1 MASIIA
7 ATRGKMPAVQID
19 TELVSWWLFLACAIG
34 FTTMAIRERDLLFPV
49 STLFFG
55 AACLVYL
62 IGRRSD

>member
-1 MASIIA
+1 M
-7 ATRGKMPAVQID
+7 RID
-19 TELVSWWLFLACAIG
+19 AELLSWWLFLACAIG
-34 FTTMAIRERDLLFPV
+34 FTVMAIRDRDLLFLV